1 MWEIIYNWS
10 LAQHRCSLNA
20 GPHKKDPRFLSTTP
34 LCECEGIKILNS
46 ATRNKNEV
54 ISEIIQMLLHRG
66 SHLRVSVITALPITF
81 KCGPQSKR
89 HANVAFSWLPG
100 TAGSSRLPTALRLLV
115 SCWLRPQEATG
126 PLLPCYL
133 VAGLTL

>member
-20 GPHKKDPRFLSTTP
+20 GPHKQDPRFLSAMP
-34 LCECEGIKILNS
+34 LCECKGIKILNS

-54 ISEIIQMLLHRG
+54 ISEIIQMLLRRG
-66 SHLRVSVITALPITF
+66 SHLGVSVITALPITF

-89 HANVAFSWLPG
+89 RANVLSVGSQARQG
-100 TAGSSRLPTALRLLV
+100 AAGFPRPFAYLCPVGSVPRRPLGR
-115 SCWLRPQEATG
+115 SCPVTWWPA
-126 PLLPCYL
+126 
-133 VAGLTL
+133 

>member
-89 HANVAFSWLPG
+89 HANVAFSQLA
-100 TAGSSRLPTALRLLV
+100 AGFPRPFAYLCLV
-115 SCWLRPQEATG
+115 GSVPRRPLGRSCPVTWWPA
-126 PLLPCYL
+126 
-133 VAGLTL
+133 